1 MADEFACLQ
10 FCKSEADCNWFTF
23 FPSTSYC
30 ELLKTCTTLDPEICT
45 DCLTGQPE
53 CVPDDPTC
61 WVEGECEGI
70 VDYITGS
77 PSAEDCLDLCSKTL
91 GCRWFTFHGKALE
104 CLLLKTCPTIDE
116 SCQDCISGERRC
128 IEDVSTTTDVTST
141 ATTTTTTEKPK
152 GNFQNFRFID
162 FEVMN

>member
-1 MADEFACLQ
+1 VNSNEDCLQIGHCRDSYYIAGEPMADEFECLQ

-45 DCLTGQPE
+45 DCLTGQPD

-70 VDYITGS
+70 VDYVTGS

-116 SCQDCISGERRC
+116 SC
-128 IEDVSTTTDVTST
+128 
-141 ATTTTTTEKPK
+141 
-152 GNFQNFRFID
+152 
-162 FEVMN
+162 